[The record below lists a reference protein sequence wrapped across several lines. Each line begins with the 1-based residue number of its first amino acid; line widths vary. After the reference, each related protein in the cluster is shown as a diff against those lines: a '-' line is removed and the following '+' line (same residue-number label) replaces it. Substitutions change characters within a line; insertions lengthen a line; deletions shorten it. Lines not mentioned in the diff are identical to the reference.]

1 VHNHLPTMATPLHSL
16 QPHDAQRHPQ
26 RGVVLIVSL
35 IMLVIISLLASFSIR
50 NATSTEAVSG
60 NVRTTQLASQAAEFA
75 MNYCATGMDQL
86 GSPTA
91 TVVVTPLGYASPPR
105 ATQKDANGNLIHWDG
120 TSSIASN
127 AVIVI
132 PSAALGGTTTFK
144 RMPECMIEP
153 MMVVNSTGT
162 GTTTTSTY
170 VITARG
176 FGPEVAAADASR
188 TRPIGSEVWIQATDD

>member
-1 VHNHLPTMATPLHSL
+1 
-16 QPHDAQRHPQ
+16 
-26 RGVVLIVSL
+26 VVLIVSL

-75 MNYCATGMDQL
+75 MNYCATGIDQL
-86 GSPTA
+86 GSPTS
-91 TVVVTPLGYASPPR
+91 TVVVTPLGNASQPR
-105 ATQKDANGNLIHWDG
+105 ATQKDANGNLTHWDG

-132 PSAALGGTTTFK
+132 PSAALGGTSTFK

-176 FGPEVAAADASR
+176 FGPEVAAVDATR
-188 TRPIGSEVWIQATDD
+188 TRPTGSEVWIQATDD